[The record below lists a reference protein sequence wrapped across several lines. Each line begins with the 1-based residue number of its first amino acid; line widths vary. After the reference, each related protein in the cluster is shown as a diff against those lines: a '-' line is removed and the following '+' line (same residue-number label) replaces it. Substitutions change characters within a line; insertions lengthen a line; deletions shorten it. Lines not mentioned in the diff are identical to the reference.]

1 MSAASFPLPGL
12 FTCAN
17 GYVDAESYPSS
28 TGSSCSTFSNVV
40 INNQIDSV
48 MAKAA
53 ITLHDVAYTPPRQS
67 LCIFYP
73 TTNPLPANCPTL

>member
-1 MSAASFPLPGL
+1 L

-17 GYVDAESYPSS
+17 VYVDVESYPSP

-48 MAKAA
+48 MAKAG
-53 ITLHDVAYTPPRQS
+53 ITLHDVAYTRPRQS